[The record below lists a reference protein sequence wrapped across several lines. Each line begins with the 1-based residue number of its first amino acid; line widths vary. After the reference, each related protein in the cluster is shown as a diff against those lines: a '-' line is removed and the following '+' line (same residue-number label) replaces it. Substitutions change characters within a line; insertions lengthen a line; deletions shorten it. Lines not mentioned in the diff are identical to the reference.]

1 MARDF
6 LGKRISFF
14 CLLQYQHGLLRQ
26 RGALRLY
33 TKVERRSDLGQHA
46 DL

>member
-1 MARDF
+1 MIRDF
-6 LGKRISFF
+6 LGKRISYL
-14 CLLQYQHGLLRQ
+14 CLLNQHGLLRQ
-26 RGALRLY
+26 CGALRLY